1 MLLDGSYLRDV
12 EKVLDA
18 FKVVRRRQMR
28 EGFRLVWTSVAARW
42 T

>member
-18 FKVVRRRQMR
+18 FKVVRRRLIRAGAMQ
-28 EGFRLVWTSVAARW
+28 V
-42 T
+42 

>member
-18 FKVVRRRQMR
+18 FKVVRRRLIR
-28 EGFRLVWTSVAARW
+28 EGVMQVWSSVAARR

>member
-18 FKVVRRRQMR
+18 FKVVRRRLIR
-28 EGFRLVWTSVAARW
+28 EGVMQVWTSVAAHR